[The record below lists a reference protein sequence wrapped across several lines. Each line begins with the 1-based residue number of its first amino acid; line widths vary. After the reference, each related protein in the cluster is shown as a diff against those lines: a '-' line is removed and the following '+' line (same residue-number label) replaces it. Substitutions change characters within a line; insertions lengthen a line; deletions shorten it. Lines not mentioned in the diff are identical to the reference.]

1 MSDHIRYTD
10 LLLGWFNCRVVKK
23 IIMFPDNSPD
33 ASPASR
39 LLRYAVI
46 ALVLA
51 FPAVCLLVNRG
62 DSIGLGL
69 LALLGLW
76 VGFREGFA
84 RILRRED
91 GQVALAFFAFFAV
104 AVLSYEFG
112 QATYDGFRFLG
123 RDLRFLLIVPVLV
136 LFRRY
141 PPPAKTVFIGLA
153 IGGLLTGVH
162 ALVGFLHAPATY
174 RAQAETD
181 LPIMFGDLTAS
192 IVLMLAAAYGLVV
205 SARKLWL
212 TAGFLLCLLSG
223 LTAVILSGTRG
234 AWVALL
240 LLLPLLFGLL
250 GRVTHKRYLALIVVS
265 LLVLFAGTFVVSRTD
280 VRSRLSQVA
289 EQVALYRTALR
300 TLPSAWKD
308 NAGDL
313 PFCNDQRHFLGAWL
327 SFNRKGG
334 PGEIAAD
341 VVRDPALIEAKLPD
355 IKCPD
360 GYALHI
366 TNNGKEYRWI
376 GFPRTVLEAASP
388 QHTQLIV
395 RGNGIVFLD
404 GRGAQ
409 PININTRHYRI
420 DTLHG
425 PPGSGQLVM
434 AELAS
439 GQSLWLIP
447 VDGYYGEYRY
457 TLMSTSVGLR
467 FEMWR
472 AAWKL
477 FLEHPVLG
485 IGTGAFYAQTQ
496 HLAHLGEVAPH
507 TAQYDHPHSD
517 YFDALASRGVLGLL
531 ALFALLGVPAIYFVR
546 ALKSPEDTSH
556 AVGLAGLLLVC
567 GFAICGLTDTV
578 FIHSMNIS
586 WYVIYIALF
595 MALLKPGSAKA
606 EEVK

>member
-1 MSDHIRYTD
+1 MSA
-10 LLLGWFNCRVVKK
+10 
-23 IIMFPDNSPD
+23 DNSPVV
-33 ASPASR
+33 SPASG

-46 ALVLA
+46 VLVLA
-51 FPAVCLLVNRG
+51 FPSVCLLVNRG

-69 LALLGLW
+69 LALFGFW

-84 RILRRED
+84 RTLKRED
-91 GQVALAFFAFFAV
+91 GFVALAFFAFFVV

-136 LFRRY
+136 LFRRH

-153 IGGLLTGVH
+153 IGGLLTGTY
-162 ALVGFLHAPATY
+162 ALVEFLHAPAAY

-212 TAGFLLCLLSG
+212 TAGYLFCLLFG

-265 LLVLFAGTFVVSRTD
+265 LLVLFAGALAISRTD
-280 VRSRLSQVA
+280 VRSRLSHVVGQI
-289 EQVALYRTALR
+289 ALYRTALR
-300 TLPSAWKD
+300 TLPSDWKD
-308 NAGDL
+308 NARDL
-313 PFCNDQRHFLGAWL
+313 PFCNDQRHFLGGWL
-327 SFNRKGG
+327 SFNQQGG
-334 PGEIAAD
+334 PGEIAAH
-341 VVRDPALIEAKLPD
+341 VVPDPMLIKTKLSD
-355 IKCPD
+355 IKCQD

-366 TNNGKEYRWI
+366 TNNGKGSGWT
-376 GFPRTVLEAASP
+376 GFPRTVMHTHSP
-388 QHTQLIV
+388 QVTHLIV
-395 RGNGIVFLD
+395 RGNGIVFLY

-409 PININTRHYRI
+409 QININTRHYRI
-420 DTLHG
+420 YTLHG
-425 PPGSGQLVM
+425 PAGSGQSVI
-434 AELAS
+434 AELVP
-439 GQSLWLIP
+439 GQSLWLVP

-457 TLMSTSVGLR
+457 TLVSTSIGQR

-472 AAWKL
+472 AAWHM

-485 IGTGAFYAQTQ
+485 IGTGAFYKDTQQMAHRGLIAPPAAQF
-496 HLAHLGEVAPH
+496 
-507 TAQYDHPHSD
+507 DHPHSD
-517 YFDALASRGVLGLL
+517 YFDALSGRGVAGLAALL
-531 ALFALLGVPAIYFVR
+531 ALFLVPAAYFLR
-546 ALKSPEDTSH
+546 AVKNPGDMFH

-567 GFAICGLTDTV
+567 GFAVFGLTDTV

-606 EEVK
+606 EGVK

>member
-1 MSDHIRYTD
+1 M
-10 LLLGWFNCRVVKK
+10 LRVLTVKGVGVSA
-23 IIMFPDNSPD
+23 DNSPV
-33 ASPASR
+33 ASPTSR
-39 LLRYAVI
+39 LLRYTVM

-51 FPAVCLLVNRG
+51 FPSVCLLVNRG

-69 LALLGLW
+69 LALLGFW

-84 RILRRED
+84 RILWRED
-91 GQVALAFFAFFAV
+91 GYVALAFFAFFAV

-153 IGGLLTGVH
+153 IGGLLTGTY
-162 ALVGFLHAPATY
+162 ALVGFLHAPAAY

-192 IVLMLAAAYGLVV
+192 IVLTLAAAYGLVV
-205 SARKLWL
+205 VAPRKWWL
-212 TAGFLLCLLSG
+212 IAAFLLCLLFG
-223 LTAVILSGTRG
+223 LMAVILSGTRG

-265 LLVLFAGTFVVSRTD
+265 LLVLFAGTFAVSRTD

-289 EQVALYRTALR
+289 GQVALYRTALR
-300 TLPSAWKD
+300 TLPSDWKS
-308 NAGDL
+308 NIRNL
-313 PFCNDQRHFLGAWL
+313 PFCNDQHHFLHGWL
-327 SFNRKGG
+327 SFHVEGG
-334 PGEIAAD
+334 PGLLIAH
-341 VVRDPALIEAKLPD
+341 VVQDPVLTKAKLSN
-355 IKCPD
+355 IECPD

-376 GFPRTVLEAASP
+376 GFPRTVLKAASP

-395 RGNGIVFLD
+395 RGNGIVFLY

-409 PININTRHYRI
+409 QININTRHYRI
-420 DTLHG
+420 YTLHG
-425 PPGSGQLVM
+425 PAGSGQLVI
-434 AELAS
+434 AELVS
-439 GQSLWLIP
+439 GQSLWLVP
-447 VDGYYGEYRY
+447 VDDYYGEYRY

-477 FLEHPVLG
+477 FLEHPVFG

-496 HLAHLGEVAPH
+496 RLAYLGEVAPR

-517 YFDALASRGVLGLL
+517 YFDALSSRGMLGLL
-531 ALFALLGVPAIYFVR
+531 ALFALLWVPAIYFVR
-546 ALKSPEDTSH
+546 ALKSGDETSH

-567 GFAICGLTDTV
+567 GFAIFGLTDTV

-595 MALLKPGSAKA
+595 MALLKPDSAKVA
-606 EEVK
+606 SAK

>member
-1 MSDHIRYTD
+1 MSA
-10 LLLGWFNCRVVKK
+10 
-23 IIMFPDNSPD
+23 DNST
-33 ASPASR
+33 AISPASW

-51 FPAVCLLVNRG
+51 FPSVCLLVNRG

-69 LALLGLW
+69 LALFGLW

-104 AVLSYEFG
+104 AVLSYELG

-153 IGGLLTGVH
+153 IGGLLTGAH
-162 ALVGFLHAPATY
+162 ALVGFLRAPAGY

-192 IVLMLAAAYGLVV
+192 IVLTLAAAYGLVV
-205 SARKLWL
+205 SARKTWL
-212 TAGFLLCLLSG
+212 TVGFLLCLLSG

-234 AWVALL
+234 AWLALP

-250 GRVTHKRYLALIVVS
+250 GRVTHKRYLALILVS
-265 LLVLFAGTFVVSRTD
+265 LTVLFAGAIAVSRTD
-280 VRSRLSQVA
+280 VRSRLSQIA
-289 EQVALYRTALR
+289 EHIAFYQTALHSLSSNH
-300 TLPSAWKD
+300 TQNMKVV
-308 NAGDL
+308 
-313 PFCNDQRHFLGAWL
+313 PFCDDQRQFLQGWL
-327 SFNRKGG
+327 AFSGRGG
-334 PGEIAAD
+334 TVHVD
-341 VVRDPALIEAKLPD
+341 V
-355 IKCPD
+355 IKDTMLDTTKQLGIVCHD
-360 GYALHI
+360 DYALQI
-366 TNNGKEYRWI
+366 TTTKKSDGWI
-376 GFPRTVLEAASP
+376 SFPRLVRTKYLS
-388 QHTQLIV
+388 QSTRLLV
-395 RGNGIVFLD
+395 RGVGRVFFSGKDVQKMHINAQNYQIVVLHSPPD
-404 GRGAQ
+404 SG
-409 PININTRHYRI
+409 TRVAVI
-420 DTLHG
+420 VN
-425 PPGSGQLVM
+425 PGQ
-434 AELAS
+434 E
-439 GQSLWLIP
+439 LWLVP
-447 VDGYYGEYRY
+447 VDSYFGEYRY
-457 TLMSTSVGLR
+457 TLMDTSVGRR

-472 AAWKL
+472 AAWHI

-485 IGTGAFYAQTQ
+485 IGTGAFYERAQQ
-496 HLAHLGEVAPH
+496 MAHRGLIAPSVAK
-507 TAQYDHPHSD
+507 YDHPHSD
-517 YFDALASRGVLGLL
+517 YFDALSSRGMLGLL

-567 GFAICGLTDTV
+567 GFAIFGLTDTV

-595 MALLKPGSAKA
+595 LALLKPGSAKA
-606 EEVK
+606 EGGK

>member
-1 MSDHIRYTD
+1 MSA
-10 LLLGWFNCRVVKK
+10 
-23 IIMFPDNSPD
+23 DNSIV
-33 ASPASR
+33 ASTASR

-46 ALVLA
+46 VLVLA
-51 FPAVCLLVNRG
+51 FPSICLLMNRG

-69 LALLGLW
+69 LALLGFW

-84 RILRRED
+84 RTLKRED
-91 GQVALAFFAFFAV
+91 WFVALAFFAFFAV

-123 RDLRFLLIVPVLV
+123 RDLRFLLIAPMLV

-153 IGGLLTGVH
+153 IGGLLTGTY
-162 ALVGFLHAPATY
+162 ALVEFLHAPAAY

-192 IVLMLAAAYGLVV
+192 IVLTLAAAYGLVV

-212 TAGFLLCLLSG
+212 TAGYFLCLVFG

-265 LLVLFAGTFVVSRTD
+265 LLVLFAGTFAVSRTD

-289 EQVALYRTALR
+289 EQVVLYRTALR
-300 TLPSAWKD
+300 TLPSVWKD

-327 SFNRKGG
+327 SFNQKGG

-355 IKCPD
+355 IKCRD

-366 TNNGKEYRWI
+366 TNNGKGYRWI
-376 GFPRTVLEAASP
+376 GFPRTVINTYSP
-388 QHTQLIV
+388 QATHLIV
-395 RGNGIVFLD
+395 RGNGIVFLS
-404 GRGAQ
+404 GRGVQ
-409 PININTRHYRI
+409 QININTQHYRI
-420 DTLHG
+420 YTLHG
-425 PPGSGQLVM
+425 PIGSGQILI
-434 AELAS
+434 AELVP

-457 TLMSTSVGLR
+457 TLASTSVGQR

-472 AAWKL
+472 AAWHM
-477 FLEHPVLG
+477 FLEHPMLG
-485 IGTGAFYAQTQ
+485 IGTGAFYEDAQQ
-496 HLAHLGEVAPH
+496 MAHRGLIAPPA
-507 TAQYDHPHSD
+507 AQYDHPHSD
-517 YFDALASRGVLGLL
+517 YFDALSSRGVVGLAALL
-531 ALFALLGVPAIYFVR
+531 ALFLVPAAYFLR
-546 ALKSPEDTSH
+546 AVKNSENTSH

-567 GFAICGLTDTV
+567 GFAIFGLTDTV